1 MRIFIAGAEG
11 AIGARLATRLI
22 DQGHQVIGTRRSP
35 RNAGRV
41 RGLSAEPTALVQQPA
56 RVWPRIAGRA

>member
-1 MRIFIAGAEG
+1 MRIFVVGAEG

-22 DQGHQVIGTRRSP
+22 DHGHQVIGTSRSP

-41 RGLSAEPTALVQQPA
+41 WELSAEATALGQPA
-56 RVWPRIAGRA
+56 CVRPRIAGSS